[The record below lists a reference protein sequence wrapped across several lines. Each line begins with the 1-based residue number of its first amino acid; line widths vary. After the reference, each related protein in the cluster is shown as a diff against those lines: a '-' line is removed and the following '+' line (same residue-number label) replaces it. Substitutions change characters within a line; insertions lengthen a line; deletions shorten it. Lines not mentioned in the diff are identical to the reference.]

1 MGKKGGSTIVKR
13 QIAPTFWD
21 IKRKESRFIL
31 RVRPG
36 PYSKRKA
43 YPLGIILRDVLKV
56 ATTMHEAQM
65 VVNSG
70 SVKVDGLIRRDVNF
84 AVGLMDVLEI
94 VPTGQAY
101 RFIPKNS
108 ILLEP
113 IDINTDESHLK
124 LVRVTSKG
132 TIKGRKLQYGFH
144 DGKTIVSDR
153 ILMVG
158 DSCLIEIPGEKII
171 DHIVFKKGCMAL
183 ITSGENAGNLGR
195 IEDIRDGVFSLPK
208 RAILSF
214 SDRSV
219 ELPVEMVMAVG
230 VDRPVIK
237 VN

>member
-1 MGKKGGSTIVKR
+1 VGKKGGSTIVKR
-13 QIAPTFWD
+13 QLAPTFWD

-43 YPLGIILRDVLKV
+43 YPLGIILRDILKV

-65 VVNSG
+65 ITNSG
-70 SVKVDGLIRRDVNF
+70 VVKVDGKIRRDVNF

-101 RFIPKNS
+101 RFVPKNS

-113 IDINTDESHLK
+113 IVINTEESHVK
-124 LVRVTSKG
+124 LVRVTSKV
-132 TIKGRKLQYGFH
+132 TIKGKKLQYGFH
-144 DGKTIVSDR
+144 DGKTILSDR
-153 ILMVG
+153 ILKVG

-171 DHIVFKKGCMAL
+171 DHIDFKKGGMAL

-208 RAILSF
+208 RVILSF

-219 ELPVEMVMAVG
+219 ELPVEMVMVVG
-230 VDRPVIK
+230 LDKPVIK